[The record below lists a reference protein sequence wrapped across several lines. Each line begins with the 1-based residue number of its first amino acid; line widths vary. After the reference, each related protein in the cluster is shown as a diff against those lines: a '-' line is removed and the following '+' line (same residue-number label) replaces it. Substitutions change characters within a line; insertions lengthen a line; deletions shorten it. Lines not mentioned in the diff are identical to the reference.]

1 MPVPSPEPPIPPVL
15 AETKA
20 CPDCGTAQEDWT
32 RVCPHCQHLWP
43 DGREDGTQARLSQ
56 FQQQL
61 AHKAPTPWLT
71 LGIIGLNVAIYLGM
85 LAAGISPMEPG
96 IPELLRWGA
105 NLGSLTTSGEWW
117 RLLTCTFLHIG
128 LFHLLFNMWVLWDI
142 GRFMERLLGR
152 AGFATLYLLSGLAGS
167 IASMWWNPYIVSAG
181 ASGAVFGLY
190 GGLLGC
196 LVAGRGTIP
205 DDVGKGL
212 RKNALLFLGYN
223 LVWGLMNQGIDMAG
237 HLGGLVGG
245 LACGLALIKGR
256 APGGDGTGARVP
268 LQVLAAGLGLL
279 ALVAGLRPKTV
290 DLRQELARFAITE
303 TQVQARY
310 NQALEQVRAGHLG
323 DAAFAN
329 LVEAE
334 VIAPWHAARL
344 RLQTIQGLPATQ
356 AQALSRIERYTE
368 TRERA
373 WSTFAEALRQQD
385 PKGIQQ
391 AAALHAEAEA
401 QLKELGP

>member
-1 MPVPSPEPPIPPVL
+1 MPVPSPEPPVPPVI
-15 AETKA
+15 AATKT
-20 CPDCGTAQEDWT
+20 CPDCGTAQEGWA
-32 RVCPHCQHLWP
+32 RVCPHCQFLWP
-43 DGREDGTQARLSQ
+43 DGNEAGTPARLSQ
-56 FQQQL
+56 FQNQL
-61 AHKAPTPWLT
+61 ARRAPTPWLT

-85 LAAGISPMEPG
+85 LAAGISPMDPT
-96 IPELLRWGA
+96 IPELLQWGA
-105 NLGSLTTSGEWW
+105 NLGSLTTSGQWW

-152 AGFATLYLLSGLAGS
+152 TGFATLYLLSGLAGS
-167 IASMWWNPYIVSAG
+167 IASMWWNPFIVSAG

-196 LVAGRGTIP
+196 LVAGQGTLP
-205 DDVGKGL
+205 GDVAKGL
-212 RKNALLFLGYN
+212 RKNALIFLGYN
-223 LVWGLMNQGIDMAG
+223 LVWGLLHQGIDMAG

-245 LACGLALIKGR
+245 LAFGFALIQGR
-256 APGGDGTGARVP
+256 PTGDHDAGARVP

-290 DLRQELARFAITE
+290 DLQQELARFSVTE
-303 TQVQARY
+303 RQVQARY
-310 NQALEQVRAGHLG
+310 NQALELVRAGRLG
-323 DAAFAN
+323 DADFAK
-329 LVEAE
+329 LVEGE
-334 VIAPWHAARL
+334 VIAPWHAAR
-344 RLQTIQGLPATQ
+344 RHLQAIHGLPATQ

-373 WSTFAEALRQQD
+373 WATFAEALRQQD